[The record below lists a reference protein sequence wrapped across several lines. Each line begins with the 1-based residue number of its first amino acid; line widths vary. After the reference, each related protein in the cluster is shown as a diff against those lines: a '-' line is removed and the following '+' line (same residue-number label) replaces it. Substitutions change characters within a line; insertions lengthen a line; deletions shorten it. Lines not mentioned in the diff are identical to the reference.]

1 MPNYGIHNYANREI
15 GLTTPQVQM
24 ATFTPVE
31 LKWQGVDPEFLSKH
45 LQYADAK
52 DAEARKE
59 KTAIDAAYS
68 EQRKQVHNDEES
80 LKLFDA
86 QVEDYNKKVKEAVDA
101 NMGSYHRLGS
111 TMETLK
117 SEALN
122 SKLIPA
128 LTDSNTRYQKWV
140 DVDINARQD
149 IDDLSKEYYR
159 DKAERNYS
167 NNLIKDK
174 DGNIIGSDWK
184 PNVQVYADLHADE
197 LAKIAIAFTAY
208 QERAGGDTGTHL
220 YNIDESGKPKEITIK
235 NSDKLFEAKNPRFL
249 SNKKTTSWDWTK
261 LSKEQLYKTFE
272 TYLAASPQI
281 REMIREDFA
290 KQEYKRNKALER
302 LQNRESL
309 SEYDIARYE
318 DIVKDFDSNYGV
330 GAGGGGK
337 NFVAHYIEKIKPFL
351 ANASYYRTKSIT
363 GDNLSYSGGKG
374 KPEEVVNNPMRIGST
389 SVSGTVV
396 IDDRNNPQAVSQ
408 QSNKVKNATDG
419 INDILGNNNNNGF
432 GNPNFPGYPNSVN
445 SYGVTIR

>member
-68 EQRKQVHNDEES
+68 EQRKQVHNDAES
-80 LKLFDA
+80 LELFDA

-101 NMGSYHRLGS
+101 NMGSYHRLGNV
-111 TMETLK
+111 MEGLK

-140 DVDINARQD
+140 DTDINARQD

-174 DGNIIGSDWK
+174 NGNIIGSDWK
-184 PNVQVYADLHADE
+184 PNVQIYADLHADE

-235 NSDKLFEAKNPRFL
+235 NSSQLFETQNPRFL

-261 LSKEQLYKTFE
+261 LTKEQLYKTFE

-302 LQNRESL
+302 LQNKESL

-363 GDNLSYSGGKG
+363 GDNLSYSGGRGSAK
-374 KPEEVVNNPMRIGST
+374 EEPNITTNLGST
-389 SVSGTVV
+389 SVFGKASVNPV
-396 IDDRNNPQAVSQ
+396 NNPQAV
-408 QSNKVKNATDG
+408 NDKKTIIENAAKG
-419 INDILGNNNNNGF
+419 INDIYSSSGNTSNTNSSEGSNNL
-432 GNPNFPGYPNSVN
+432 
-445 SYGVTIR
+445 ILR